1 VRVPTTTLAML
12 HRAAMRQVWPNE
24 SRWLHQTPN
33 GIRA

>member
-1 VRVPTTTLAML
+1 MRVPTTTLSLL
-12 HRAAMRQVWPNE
+12 HRAAMRQVWRHE